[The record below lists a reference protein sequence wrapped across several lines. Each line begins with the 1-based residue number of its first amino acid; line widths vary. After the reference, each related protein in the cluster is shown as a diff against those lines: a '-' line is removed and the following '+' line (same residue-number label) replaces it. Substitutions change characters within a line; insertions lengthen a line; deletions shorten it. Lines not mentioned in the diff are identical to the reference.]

1 MPETI
6 PAFSDGIMVLLLGEA
21 YFTRSRLDQ
30 CLGAS
35 IEYSAP
41 SERQAIANQS
51 CSRAKLALLFLP
63 RQAAQ
68 RCRHGDAAGAGESF
82 EIGFDL
88 IKLVKVIHH
97 QAV

>member
-35 IEYSAP
+35 IEDSAP
-41 SERQAIANQS
+41 SERQAIASQS
-51 CSRAKLALLFLP
+51 CSRAQSLRRYFFLVRRRSVADMAMLPVLAKAS
-63 RQAAQ
+63 R
-68 RCRHGDAAGAGESF
+68 
-82 EIGFDL
+82 
-88 IKLVKVIHH
+88 LVSISSSS
-97 QAV
+97 

>member
-1 MPETI
+1 MPEII

-68 RCRHGDAAGAGESF
+68 RCRHGQQVFGRLVGH
-82 EIGFDL
+82 EIEAFNPRP
-88 IKLVKVIHH
+88 IAKME
-97 QAV
+97 A